1 MFWGIKSL
9 QTGIVYPVGQRMYSA
24 KTCIEDDSPCFGAD
38 TIKRSLIGELNTA
51 IKVIIQLDDLT
62 YCRDSS
68 LSSSV
73 GEQFR
78 HDLDFVNTFLNGI
91 DLGRIDYTRRER
103 DPRVSLS
110 RAYAIGK
117 YEFAK
122 RKLEIIGRS
131 RLSEL
136 ISVRSEVAELM
147 WLSSSVS
154 REMEFVLSHTI
165 HHHAL
170 IAEKLERQGFSLNGD
185 IGVAPSTKD
194 YWHSKAA

>member
-1 MFWGIKSL
+1 MFRGIKSS

-24 KTCIEDDSPCFGAD
+24 KMCIEDGLPCLGAD
-38 TIKRSLIGELNTA
+38 TIKWSLINEV
-51 IKVIIQLDDLT
+51 IKAVTVIGQLDDLT

-110 RAYAIGK
+110 REYAIGK
-117 YEFAK
+117 YEFTK

-136 ISVRSEVAELM
+136 ISVRSEVADQM
-147 WLSSSVS
+147 WLMSSVA

-170 IAEKLERQGFSLNGD
+170 IAEKLERQGIPLKGD
-185 IGVAPSTKD
+185 MGVAPSTKD
-194 YWHSKAA
+194 YWRIKAA